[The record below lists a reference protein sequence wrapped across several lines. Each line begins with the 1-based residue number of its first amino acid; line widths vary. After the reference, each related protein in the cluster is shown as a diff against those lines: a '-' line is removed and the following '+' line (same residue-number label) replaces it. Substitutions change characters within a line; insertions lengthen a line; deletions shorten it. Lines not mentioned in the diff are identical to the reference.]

1 MPIRTSSPAGWL
13 NASGIAR
20 ALALKPRLLLLDEP
34 FAAVDAFTRLKLQQ
48 EFKSLLKLDRPTVLF
63 VTHDVPEAIALGDI
77 IVVMSQR
84 PATVKRIIAVGR
96 EDRDRASAAYAHKL
110 AETLECL
117 GVTSDMG
124 DE

>member
-1 MPIRTSSPAGWL
+1 M
-13 NASGIAR
+13 
-20 ALALKPRLLLLDEP
+20 
-34 FAAVDAFTRLKLQQ
+34 
-48 EFKSLLKLDRPTVLF
+48 LF

-84 PATVKRIIAVGR
+84 PATVQRIIPVSR
-96 EDRDRASAAYAHKL
+96 EDRDRASPAYARRL

>member
-1 MPIRTSSPAGWL
+1 MAQRV
-13 NASGIAR
+13 GIAR

-48 EFKSLLKLDRPTVLF
+48 EFKTLLRLDRPTVLF

-77 IVVMSQR
+77 IVVMTQR
-84 PATVKRIIAVGR
+84 PASVQRIIPVSR
-96 EDRDRASAAYAHKL
+96 DERDRASLAYARKL

-117 GVTSDMG
+117 GVTSDM
-124 DE
+124 E